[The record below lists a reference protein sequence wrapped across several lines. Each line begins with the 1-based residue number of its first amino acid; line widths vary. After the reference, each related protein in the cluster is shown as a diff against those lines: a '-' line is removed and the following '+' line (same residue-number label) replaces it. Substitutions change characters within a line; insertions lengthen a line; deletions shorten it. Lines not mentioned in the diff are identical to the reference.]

1 MLQPGSLSVSQLYYH
16 LHYHISNNL
25 NAKKVFRVTKVLK
38 SSYLN
43 VIQRTWKFCLPDTGK
58 IEDLVRA
65 MDAADSYLQSWVGW
79 YYRPF
84 MTSRAK
90 GRRCC
95 ALWDEEGNLDKI
107 LIGNTSRSYP
117 QVNWEFCFSF
127 CEYD

>member
-1 MLQPGSLSVSQLYYH
+1 MLQPGSLSVGPAILPFTLSYLKQPKCK
-16 LHYHISNNL
+16 N
-25 NAKKVFRVTKVLK
+25 VFRVTKVLK